1 MGTSHVVGSIYP
13 SELWNDYGIVS
24 YNCGGNANMLPVTY
38 HFMKNVLNLY
48 EPKLMVIDVYCVDS
62 DNKMIDGRMGVECQ
76 HISFDW
82 LPLSREKIEAINYLF
97 DDWQTRMEFL
107 FPLSIYHERWTE
119 LEENDFSVKLD
130 VTKGASYV
138 NNYSPPFEY
147 PQISQDDYNLSDSLG
162 KQYLCNM
169 IEECQARGIEVLL
182 INIPYPATEELQQWA
197 NSVQVIAD
205 SYGVDYLNMQ
215 YEDTGVNLYTDCA
228 DENSHLNASGGRKV
242 TDYLGAYIREHY
254 DIPDRRSEDIAED
267 WNADYREFAAY
278 KWQLLNQT
286 REDPETYLALVQDQ
300 NLDICL
306 YLKGGSELMQSE
318 SVIRMIENL
327 GNLEKL
333 QSACD
338 AQMDYLMVIDRETA
352 QISEYVGDEAVE
364 HAASFETI
372 SLSEKLEDGTRD
384 MEVSGIEGLNL
395 LAVDAYNNMADLMVI
410 TYDKATKSYVDWA
423 KFVSS
428 EEILGS

>member
-1 MGTSHVVGSIYP
+1 
-13 SELWNDYGIVS
+13 
-24 YNCGGNANMLPVTY
+24 
-38 HFMKNVLNLY
+38 
-48 EPKLMVIDVYCVDS
+48 
-62 DNKMIDGRMGVECQ
+62 
-76 HISFDW
+76 
-82 LPLSREKIEAINYLF
+82 
-97 DDWQTRMEFL
+97 
-107 FPLSIYHERWTE
+107 
-119 LEENDFSVKLD
+119 VKLD

-228 DENSHLNASGGRKV
+228 DTNSHLNTSGGRKV

-254 DIPDRRSEDIAED
+254 DIPDRRSEELAED
-267 WNADYREFAAY
+267 WNADYREFAEY
-278 KWQLLNQT
+278 KWQCLKVT
-286 REDPETYLALVQDQ
+286 RTNPQTYLALVQDK

-306 YLKGGSELMQSE
+306 YLKGGSELMKSE
-318 SVIRMIENL
+318 EVIRMINNL
-327 GNLEKL
+327 GELEML
-333 QSACD
+333 QKACD
-338 AQMDYLMVIDRETA
+338 SEEDYLLVIDRDGN

-364 HAASFETI
+364 QTTSFETLH
-372 SLSEKLEDGTRD
+372 LSERQQDGTRSLEFSE
-384 MEVSGIEGLNL
+384 MEGLNL
-395 LAVDAYNNMADLMVI
+395 LLDDSSNIADLVI
-410 TYDKATKSYVDWA
+410 LTYDKATKSYVDWA

-428 EEILGS
+428 EVILGS